1 MKGYINNI
9 NNFIVKNSLEFFYK
23 MSDDASNYSSKFG
36 FDNMQKDAFRHAYT
50 SAYLA
55 HLSSEGFSASL
66 GYVYEIKGMI
76 DGSNSLNDNRMD
88 LYNNFKGIETY
99 FELKNDIFNI
109 LKNSH
114 LNTIDRIR
122 N

>member
-1 MKGYINNI
+1 
-9 NNFIVKNSLEFFYK
+9 
-23 MSDDASNYSSKFG
+23 
-36 FDNMQKDAFRHAYT
+36 
-50 SAYLA
+50 
-55 HLSSEGFSASL
+55 
-66 GYVYEIKGMI
+66 MI
-76 DGSNSLNDNRMD
+76 DGSSSLNDNRMD
-88 LYNNFKGIETY
+88 LYNNFKGMETY